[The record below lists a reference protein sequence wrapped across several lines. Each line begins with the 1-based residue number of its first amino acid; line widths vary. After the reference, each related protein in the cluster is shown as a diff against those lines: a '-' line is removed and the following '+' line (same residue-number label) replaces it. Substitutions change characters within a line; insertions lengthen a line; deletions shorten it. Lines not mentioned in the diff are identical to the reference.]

1 MSSSDDNEIAD
12 MISRSRSRERKAE
25 NERKR
30 VTDRRPMSRTT
41 VTRIRSRKQA
51 HYLGEDVL
59 HENIMKTYKAPILQ
73 IKWRVTEC
81 QAQNN

>member
-1 MSSSDDNEIAD
+1 
-12 MISRSRSRERKAE
+12 
-25 NERKR
+25 
-30 VTDRRPMSRTT
+30 MSRTT

-51 HYLGEDVL
+51 HNLGEDVL
-59 HENIMKTYKAPILQ
+59 HENIMRKTYKAPILQ